1 MWIGIS
7 LCRVLSDRRLA
18 SLRFSFKLHEPQVV
32 VPVVFLLNGKG
43 FTAMSKNQISEYLD
57 ELNDDL
63 DTESPRKRVTQKRE
77 SKRKEVEAKLF
88 IRAQEIAR
96 EFQFTYKA
104 ARFEEAWLLDSLTEI
119 YEHQWIS
126 DVLRKVKGGKEASV
140 YLCKA
145 GTEMDVPIV
154 AAKIYRPRSL
164 RNLKN
169 DAQYRVGRVD
179 LDADGTA
186 LWKEADKNAIAKR
199 TSYGEEVRHRSWI
212 AYEFKTMEKLFEA
225 GADVPRPYAMEKNAI
240 VMGFVGDENAAAPI
254 LNSVNLTSTE
264 ARVLLDRVVHNI
276 DVMLANDCIHGDLSA
291 YNILYWDGA
300 ITLIDFPQIVLP
312 KSNPTAWNIFLRDVV
327 RICDYFSAQG
337 VRCDAHKIAV
347 DLWTA
352 HGYRIGKQVDPKF
365 LDPENPADRK
375 AWEKR

>member
-1 MWIGIS
+1 
-7 LCRVLSDRRLA
+7 
-18 SLRFSFKLHEPQVV
+18 
-32 VPVVFLLNGKG
+32 
-43 FTAMSKNQISEYLD
+43 MSKNQLSDYFE
-57 ELNDDL
+57 EFNDDL
-63 DTESPRKRVTQKRE
+63 ETQSPRKRVTQKRE
-77 SKRKEVEAKLF
+77 SKKREQEAKLF

-145 GTEMDVPIV
+145 GTEMSAPFV

-212 AYEFKTMEKLFEA
+212 AYEFKTMERLFAA
-225 GADVPRPYAMEKNAI
+225 GADVPQPYAMEKNAI
-240 VMGFVGDENAAAPI
+240 VMDYIGDESSAAPI
-254 LNSVNLTSTE
+254 LNSVSLTAGE
-264 ARVLLDRVVHNI
+264 AQELLDRVIHNM
-276 DVMLANDCIHGDLSA
+276 DVMLANECIHGDLSA
-291 YNILYWDGA
+291 YNILYWNGA

-312 KSNPTAWNIFLRDVV
+312 GSNPAAWNIFLRDAV
-327 RICDYFSAQG
+327 RVCDYFSAQG
-337 VRCDAHKIAV
+337 LRCDARRIAA
-347 DLWTA
+347 DLWTK

-365 LDPENPADRK
+365 LDPENPEDRK